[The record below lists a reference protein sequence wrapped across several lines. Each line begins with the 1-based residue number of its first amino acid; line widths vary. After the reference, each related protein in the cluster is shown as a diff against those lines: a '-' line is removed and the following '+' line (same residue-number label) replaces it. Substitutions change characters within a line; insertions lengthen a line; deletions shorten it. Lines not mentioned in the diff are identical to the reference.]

1 MATFT
6 QYAMAAAQEAL
17 AQAQWLPEREEDLEA
32 TVCYGL

>member
-6 QYAMAAAQEAL
+6 QYAIAATQEAL
-17 AQAQWLPEREEDLEA
+17 AQAGWSPQGEEDLEA